1 MGEGATDLAGIWSPE
16 GRGLFAKDL
25 QVELFASKHSR
36 EKAINMKRF
45 LFSMAFTAGI
55 AALAVVAR
63 IGHAQTAAG
72 GNLVILTESSA
83 LGQQLA
89 RDVATNGASV
99 VTLGPPVVVPRGR
112 SSSLTAGIGS
122 FTAGSS
128 AGQRY
133 FITDLG
139 TLGGRQ
145 SFAYAIN
152 DLGQVVGESWISGDM
167 SSHAFLYSNG
177 KMTDLYPLNSQE
189 VQTVGPTGINNSG
202 EIASGV
208 VYGGIYVPAIFNSRT
223 GDLKILGSLGG
234 VTSFGFNGVATSI
247 NRVGSA
253 VGYSYLDGLL
263 RHAFL
268 YRQNAFSDIGS
279 FGGYSAALA
288 INDEGVIVGFA
299 SGLNNGTANAF
310 VYADGVMADIHP
322 TTESYARDINN
333 RHPEEERNHD
343 RFRAEEIADKG
354 HGQEERNHDGP
365 RAEEIADEGQVVGS
379 FVTADQTATHGFV
392 DSRASFTDL
401 SPAGTGET
409 VAFAINDHSQIVGI
423 TSTANGQH
431 AFLYDKGVLED
442 LNALI
447 QQGLGWELTWAF
459 DINNRGQIVGY
470 GILNNRFRAFLLTP
484 AISPHQCQDDDWQSF
499 GFTNQGQCFQFA
511 NTRE

>member
-1 MGEGATDLAGIWSPE
+1 
-16 GRGLFAKDL
+16 
-25 QVELFASKHSR
+25 
-36 EKAINMKRF
+36 MKRF
-45 LFSMAFTAGI
+45 LFSMAFTTGI

-122 FTAGSS
+122 FTAGLT

-139 TLGGRQ
+139 TLGGTQ

-177 KMTDLYPLNSQE
+177 KMTDLYPLNSQA

-223 GDLKILGSLGG
+223 GKLKILGSLGG

-247 NRVGSA
+247 NKVGSA

-268 YRQNAFSDIGS
+268 YRHDALFDIGS

-333 RHPEEERNHD
+333 QHGEEERKHD
-343 RFRAEEIADKG
+343 RFRT
-354 HGQEERNHDGP
+354 
-365 RAEEIADEGQVVGS
+365 EEIADEGQVVGS
-379 FVTADQTATHGFV
+379 FVTADQTATHAFV
-392 DSRASFTDL
+392 DSQASFTDL

-423 TSTANGQH
+423 TSTADGQH

-442 LNALI
+442 LNPLI

-484 AISPHQCQDDDWQSF
+484 AISPHQCKDDDWQSF
-499 GFTNQGQCFQFA
+499 GFTNQGQCIQFA